1 MSAAGPDPRRVV
13 QVRCRPAFGTGYLIG
28 PGLVLTAAHVV
39 AGAPGP
45 EGGSPG
51 GGPEALDGGSPRV
64 TVRAPG
70 GEAVDGTVVWR
81 VRSEAGDAA
90 LISVPVTADAAT
102 VPGPPTRYGGFVS
115 ALPRQPVEAV
125 GFPRLQKYG
134 SVRDQEHFAGNA
146 SPLTGL
152 VSGHYEVASSTPL
165 PGPRPE
171 EDSASWAGMSGAAVF
186 SGGLLVGV
194 VRSDRRARVGAR
206 LTATPVATL
215 LSDRRFRE
223 IVRGA
228 IGREPQCEPAELAGV
243 LESPYPDRDIRSV
256 ASLLRAEAE
265 TVGFHGRT
273 AEIEELAA
281 WCRGT
286 EPLSLRLLT
295 GQGGQGKSRLV
306 RRFLAE
312 QRARGWVAGV
322 LRRDGSAQSA
332 AGGEPFAAVART
344 RRPVLVAVDYAE
356 NHLAEVRALIGQAR
370 AASCPVR
377 VLLVTRESEALAAGH
392 IDADP
397 SVRELFAGAQE
408 LALPVLFAGPEER
421 ATAFEAA
428 VRDLAAALPA
438 VPGHEGPDWAAAAA
452 HVAVPEATARESGS
466 VLGVQLAAL
475 TALLERISRRAAGPD
490 EPVERTLLRHEEA
503 YWSAVARRH
512 GLRLDAVALR
522 GAVAALA
529 LVTVSGEEQACD
541 LFTTMT
547 GTSAGAGDRALD
559 GARWLGELYPRGGR
573 GGTLGA
579 VQPDRLA
586 EFLLIDVCA
595 QQPDL
600 LARIV
605 SVASRTGNPHEIALV
620 EAQFGPDRNSSYGQ
634 MRALVAAVLAA
645 RAQAAAGGAAGPL
658 LDQIE
663 RTAGLPMVSAETLQ
677 WAVMNTFAASAAVS
691 ADDFTTD
698 AEGRSVL
705 AREVRIDAPLD
716 PAAAALQIAGFRR
729 GAHGMVRRDAHGEA
743 FEHAMLAFLLSRAG
757 REEEALEESA
767 RALARHR
774 AVPGGREHLADHL
787 HAHAQRLR
795 RLGRHAE
802 AAECLREEVE
812 LRGSTGGPPFQL
824 SSAYEALVEALL
836 AAGRTG
842 HARAYAEHA
851 AALLRPQA
859 RVPSPEQAR
868 RYARALGGQA
878 DALAADGAVDQ
889 ALDCCARAED
899 FLDALPAATAVA
911 LAGERAALSTRWAEL
926 TVAAGR
932 WEGVAARWRLAAEH
946 WLRADGP
953 YRGRD
958 PIAQAAICLLNTSVG
973 HGAAGEHAAAA
984 AAAAEA
990 VQLVEGP
997 RGVVLRRDHPGV
1009 CEQVQVR
1016 QVASL
1021 VDADRFGEALS
1032 EAERRWSRLAPVGT
1046 RARGILADSL
1056 RHVQHAYASG
1066 GRYADALRAGRI
1078 AALVIDALEASPEG
1092 TRTDREAAERA
1103 ITLTELS
1110 GCLATEGHL
1119 GEGAR
1124 VAARAAAMW
1133 RRLRAVHPALTRH
1146 LTESLIN
1153 QGECLRLSGR
1163 YAEAA
1168 SVLAEAA
1175 ATVRDAP
1182 GGGTVSRTAPGE
1194 ERGPAPARAPEPRAQ
1209 LVRLLDRQAWCAAQA
1224 GRVDIALNAYQE
1236 LVELHRRAGDAAAL
1250 ASALTN
1256 LAVTSQR
1263 ADDPGAGL
1271 AAATEAVALYG
1282 RLYYPDPGPH
1292 GREVARTFLVYA
1304 EGLRRSGRPADAVA
1318 PLMNALG
1325 MVRDAAHDDIAEA
1338 CRSALRL
1345 ASAADPEGVRAAVD
1359 RFLGT

>member
-1 MSAAGPDPRRVV
+1 M
-13 QVRCRPAFGTGYLIG
+13 IG

-45 EGGSPG
+45 EGESPG
-51 GGPEALDGGSPRV
+51 GGPEVLDVDSPRV

-70 GEAVDGTVVWR
+70 AEAVDGKVVWR
-81 VRSEAGDAA
+81 VRSDAGDAA
-90 LISVPVTADAAT
+90 LVEIPVTADAAT
-102 VPGPPTRYGGFVS
+102 MPGPPTRYGEFVS

-165 PGPRPE
+165 PRPRPE

-215 LSDRRFRE
+215 LADRRFRE

-228 IGREPQCEPAELAGV
+228 IGWKPQCEPAELAGV

-281 WCRGT
+281 WCQGT

-312 QRARGWVAGV
+312 QRARGWAAGV
-322 LRRDGSAQSA
+322 LRRDGTAQSTV
-332 AGGEPFAAVART
+332 GGEPFAAVART

-370 AASCPVR
+370 AASGPVR
-377 VLLVTRESEALAAGH
+377 VLLVTRESEALAVGRA
-392 IDADP
+392 DADP
-397 SVRELFAGAQE
+397 SLRELFAGAEE
-408 LALPVLFAGPEER
+408 LALPVLFATPEER

-438 VPGHEGPDWAAAAA
+438 VPSHEGPDWAAAAA
-452 HVAVPEATARESGS
+452 HVTVPEALARESGS

-512 GLRLDAVALR
+512 GLHLDAAALR
-522 GAVAALA
+522 GTVAALA

-547 GTSAGAGDRALD
+547 GTSAAAGDRALD

-573 GGTLGA
+573 GGILGA

-586 EFLLIDVCA
+586 EFLLIDACA
-595 QQPDL
+595 QRPDL

-605 SVASRTGNPHEIALV
+605 SVASRTGNPQEIALI
-620 EAQFGPDRNSSYGQ
+620 EAQFGPDGTSSYGQ
-634 MRALVAAVLAA
+634 MKALRAAVLAA

-663 RTAGLPMVSAETLQ
+663 RTASLPMVTDETLR
-677 WAVMNTFAASAAVS
+677 WTVMNIFASSAVVG

-705 AREVRIDAPLD
+705 AREVLINAPLD
-716 PAAAALQIAGFRR
+716 PAAAALQVAGFRR
-729 GAHGMVRRDAHGEA
+729 GAHGMVRRDVLDEA
-743 FEHAMLAFLLSRAG
+743 FAHATFAFLLSRLG

-767 RALARHR
+767 RALACHR
-774 AVPGGREHLADHL
+774 AVPGAREHLADHL
-787 HAHAQRLR
+787 HAHAERLR
-795 RLGRHAE
+795 RLGQNAE

-812 LRGSTGGPPFQL
+812 LRGSAEELPFQL
-824 SSAYEALVEALL
+824 PLAYEALVEALL
-836 AAGRTG
+836 AAGRTE
-842 HARAYAEHA
+842 HARAYAERA

-859 RVPSPEQAR
+859 RVPSREQAQW
-868 RYARALGGQA
+868 YARALSGQA

-899 FLDALPAATAVA
+899 FLDMLPAATAVA
-911 LAGERAALSTRWAEL
+911 LAGVRAALSTRWAEL
-926 TVAAGR
+926 TVAAGGR
-932 WEGVAARWRLAAEH
+932 EGVAARWRLAAEH

-958 PIAQAAICLLNTSVG
+958 PMAQAAICLVNTSVG
-973 HGAAGEHAAAA
+973 HSAAGEHAAATA
-984 AAAAEA
+984 AAGEA

-997 RGVVLRRDHPGV
+997 RGVVLRRDYPAV

-1032 EAERRWSRLAPVGT
+1032 EAERRWSRLAPAGT
-1046 RARGILADSL
+1046 QARSISADSL
-1056 RHVQHAYASG
+1056 RHVQHAYASAE
-1066 GRYADALRAGRI
+1066 RYDDALRAGRI
-1078 AALVIDALEASPEG
+1078 AALAIDALETSPEG
-1092 TRTDREAAERA
+1092 TRSDQEAATRA

-1110 GCLATEGHL
+1110 GCLATEGHR

-1124 VAARAAAMW
+1124 VAARAATMW
-1133 RRLRAVHPALTRH
+1133 RRLCAARPTLTRH
-1146 LTESLIN
+1146 LTESLIS
-1153 QGECLRLSGR
+1153 QGECLRLSGQ

-1168 SVLAEAA
+1168 SVFAEAA

-1182 GGGTVSRTAPGE
+1182 GGGTVSRTALGKDHD
-1194 ERGPAPARAPEPRAQ
+1194 PAPAHSPEPRAQ
-1209 LVRLLDRQAWCAAQA
+1209 LARLLDRQAWCAEQA
-1224 GRVDIALNAYQE
+1224 GRIDTALNAYQE
-1236 LVELHRRAGDAAAL
+1236 IVELHRRADDAAAL

-1256 LAVTSQR
+1256 LAVTAQR
-1263 ADDPGAGL
+1263 AGDPGAGL
-1271 AAATEAVALYG
+1271 AAVTEAVALYG

-1304 EGLRRSGRPADAVA
+1304 ECLRRSGRPADAVA

-1325 MVRDAAHDDIAEA
+1325 MARDAADDGIAEA
-1338 CRSALRL
+1338 CRSSLQL
-1345 ASAADPEGVRAAVD
+1345 ASAADPEGVRAAIE